1 MASDNSSQE
10 LRDNYPY
17 QFGDETEQRK
27 KQRQTSHRYDRLVS
41 GRGEEHRHASQQRK
55 YSSVIGKSCGLSPAV
70 VTLAVDSLLDVY
82 LVPRGLWKLF
92 EMRPPAQ
99 QFRRC
104 DIPAPRPRG
113 TLNCSNQ
120 AKPRCSQQYQGRIRP
135 PDPLRASK
143 DETDQREAET
153 SEQWS
158 SHSPRTL
165 QCSGRAVGLG
175 HTPRRPIPR
184 TGRSWRWSGH
194 ELSPCQPLPCSQSL
208 PLHPMFTQTVTADR
222 SRSKFLRSDR
232 PSWLNR
238 G

>member
-1 MASDNSSQE
+1 MSKTMGDESPPASPAVATTSRSSASGPRRKTLRTYSFAADSARRIQNLFHSLCEPEMASDNSSQE

-27 KQRQTSHRYDRLVS
+27 KQRQTSHRYDRLAS

-82 LVPRGLWKLF
+82 LVPCGLWKLF

-120 AKPRCSQQYQGRIRP
+120 AKPHCP
-135 PDPLRASK
+135 
-143 DETDQREAET
+143 
-153 SEQWS
+153 
-158 SHSPRTL
+158 
-165 QCSGRAVGLG
+165 
-175 HTPRRPIPR
+175 
-184 TGRSWRWSGH
+184 
-194 ELSPCQPLPCSQSL
+194 
-208 PLHPMFTQTVTADR
+208 
-222 SRSKFLRSDR
+222 
-232 PSWLNR
+232 
-238 G
+238 